1 MNLVQVLGH
10 SEDQPDLKNA
20 LSFKPEL
27 IDELVQ
33 ICKPIRAAFLQ
44 LPGLVQGAKF
54 GFIEDESKL
63 VKAIDPKQIKSWQD
77 FEFLL
82 SLIVENRILKVFV
95 GHLCKTQQI
104 LGLDEEKDEG
114 LKVGKKRQKRLN
126 KKLRKLQ
133 AFTDDE
139 TKSVKSYFDSPVGK
153 DERDDEPVLTN
164 SALK

>member
-27 IDELVQ
+27 VDDLVE
-33 ICKPIRAAFLQ
+33 ICRPIRQAFLQ
-44 LPGLVQGAKF
+44 LPGLVQGARF

-77 FEFLL
+77 FEYLL

-95 GHLCKTQQI
+95 NHLCQT
-104 LGLDEEKDEG
+104 
-114 LKVGKKRQKRLN
+114 
-126 KKLRKLQ
+126 
-133 AFTDDE
+133 
-139 TKSVKSYFDSPVGK
+139 
-153 DERDDEPVLTN
+153 
-164 SALK
+164 

>member
-1 MNLVQVLGH
+1 M
-10 SEDQPDLKNA
+10 
-20 LSFKPEL
+20 
-27 IDELVQ
+27 
-33 ICKPIRAAFLQ
+33 
-44 LPGLVQGAKF
+44 
-54 GFIEDESKL
+54 
-63 VKAIDPKQIKSWQD
+63 KAIDPKQIKSWQD

-126 KKLRKLQ
+126 RKLRKLQ

-153 DERDDEPVLTN
+153 GEREDEPVLTN
-164 SALK
+164 FALKQLPTASIYDKLLLARKFDKDKFLLDFSSSGGTSDYSDFSLHSTRQSTALKQE